1 MRVVRGKL
9 DLGRAM
15 IAPPRGDDARY
26 VGRYAIHG
34 EIAAGGMATVHYGR
48 LIGTAGFARNVAI
61 KRLYPHFA
69 KDPEFV
75 AMFLDEAQLAARI
88 QHPNVV
94 PTLDVVATE
103 GELFI
108 VMEYVQG
115 ETLARLLRPQTRAG
129 DGRPVPPRISAAL
142 IVNVLLGLHAAHE
155 ARGDDGGP
163 LGIVH
168 RDVSP
173 QNVLVGIDG
182 VTRVL
187 DFGIAKA
194 RDRIHITRGGL
205 LKGKLAYMSPEQL
218 EGAAVDRRTDVYA
231 AGVLLWECL
240 IGRRLF
246 QADGE
251 MATAQKVKA
260 GIVEL
265 PSRLVP
271 GLGTAFDTV
280 LARAL
285 AKAPADRFA
294 TAREMAL
301 ALEQCVGIATPSEVG
316 AWVEG
321 VAAGALEV
329 RAKQVARIERS
340 SEQRGRADTQSGAHD
355 APTVSVIV
363 DVDPDGSAPT
373 IAIDH
378 VVPPVSG
385 TQLSVAA
392 QGERTAP
399 RKRRAAW
406 VGAAAAGCLL
416 AITGAVVLV
425 SRGRDGTASAR
436 AATSAGEPE
445 PAPAASI
452 ATVNVAD
459 LPVAPPAE
467 SASSAVTAAAPVRS
481 DPATPSPAARPTAHP
496 VQRAVASPSGCNPPY
511 TVDARGVRHLKPQC
525 L

>member
-1 MRVVRGKL
+1 
-9 DLGRAM
+9 M
-15 IAPPRGDDARY
+15 IAAPRGDDGRY
-26 VGRYAIHG
+26 VGRYAIYG

-48 LIGTAGFARNVAI
+48 LLGTAGFARNVAI

-94 PTLDVVATE
+94 PTLDVVATD

-115 ETLARLLRPQTRAG
+115 ETLARLMRPQTRAG
-129 DGRPVPPRISAAL
+129 DGRPVPPRTSAAM

-155 ARGDDGGP
+155 ARSDDGTP

-182 VTRVL
+182 VARVL

-194 RDRIHITRGGL
+194 RDRIHITRGGG
-205 LKGKLAYMSPEQL
+205 LKGKIPYMSPEQL
-218 EGAAVDRRTDVYA
+218 EGAPVDRRADVYA

-240 IGRRLF
+240 VGRRLF

-251 MATAQKVKA
+251 MATAQKVKEGVVA
-260 GIVEL
+260 L
-265 PSRLVP
+265 PSRLVA
-271 GLGTAFDTV
+271 GLGTAFDEV
-280 LARAL
+280 LARSL
-285 AKAPADRFA
+285 ARAPGERFT

-301 ALEQCVGIATPSEVG
+301 ALEGCVGIATPSEVG

-321 VAAGALEV
+321 MASGALEL

-340 SEQRGRADTQSGAHD
+340 SERMRAETGGEGHD
-355 APTVSVIV
+355 APTVSIV
-363 DVDPDGSAPT
+363 VDADPDGSAPT
-373 IAIDH
+373 VAIDH
-378 VVPPVSG
+378 VVSPPVSG
-385 TQLSVAA
+385 TQITVAT
-392 QGERTAP
+392 QGVLTAGPRNRRTA
-399 RKRRAAW
+399 W
-406 VGAAAAGCLL
+406 MGAAAAGCLL
-416 AITGAVVLV
+416 AITGAVMLV
-425 SRGRDGTASAR
+425 SRTRSGTAKAPPVVSA
-436 AATSAGEPE
+436 SEPE
-445 PAPAASI
+445 PAPPASI
-452 ATVNVAD
+452 ATVNVVD
-459 LPVAPPAE
+459 LPEAPPAQ
-467 SASSAVTAAAPVRS
+467 SASAAATASVPVH
-481 DPATPSPAARPTAHP
+481 PASPTPTPAARPAAHP
-496 VQRAVASPSGCNPPY
+496 AARSVPSPSGCNPPY